1 MDARF
6 AKRQKLG
13 LLPDRARPAPTRA
26 RLTRL
31 KFRWHGPCA
40 VAGMTPISLL
50 ANRFVAY
57 RMALE
62 SVMAVGKCVGGWRG
76 ESDLANQC
84 KRAAQSVMLN
94 LGEGSAYPIGS
105 ASQQRFF
112 RIARASAI
120 EVECALECAMALG
133 FCDAAT
139 LDARA
144 RAGRAA
150 RLANSVCR

>member
-1 MDARF
+1 
-6 AKRQKLG
+6 
-13 LLPDRARPAPTRA
+13 
-26 RLTRL
+26 
-31 KFRWHGPCA
+31 
-40 VAGMTPISLL
+40 MTPISLL

-62 SVMAVGKCVGGWRG
+62 SVVAVAGCVGGWRG

-94 LGEGSAYPIGS
+94 LGEGSAYERGS

-120 EVECALECAMALG
+120 EVECAMALG

-139 LDARA
+139 LDARS
-144 RAGRAA
+144 RAGGAA

>member
-1 MDARF
+1 
-6 AKRQKLG
+6 
-13 LLPDRARPAPTRA
+13 
-26 RLTRL
+26 
-31 KFRWHGPCA
+31 
-40 VAGMTPISLL
+40 MTPISLL

-57 RMALE
+57 RVALE
-62 SVMAVGKCVGGWRG
+62 SVVAVAKCVGGWRG
-76 ESDLANQC
+76 ESDLASQC

-94 LGEGSAYPIGS
+94 LGEGSAYPCGS

-139 LDARA
+139 IDARS

-150 RLANSVCR
+150 RLAISVCR

>member
-1 MDARF
+1 
-6 AKRQKLG
+6 
-13 LLPDRARPAPTRA
+13 
-26 RLTRL
+26 
-31 KFRWHGPCA
+31 
-40 VAGMTPISLL
+40 MTPISLL

-62 SVMAVGKCVGGWRG
+62 SVVAVAGCVGGWRG

-94 LGEGSAYPIGS
+94 LGEGSAYPCGS

-120 EVECALECAMALG
+120 EVECALECALALG

-139 LDARA
+139 VDARA